1 MKIILRIICALLCV
15 AVIAGMPFFLAAP
28 MMVQEAKDVYSED
41 EDEEEDEGIELD
53 FGRLFFPSALAEEF
67 VEEEF
72 VLEETDG
79 EDLFGGMQTLTI
91 PDGWK
96 LPLDFT
102 VPPMPDPAKF
112 TENGYEDA
120 SIRVRIE
127 TIETHDSKV
136 HVAYV
141 EVADASQVRTATAYG
156 VKSNRAL
163 KMYNIAKQN
172 NAVVAMN
179 GDLFIEMP
187 EKKRFEIRMT
197 EKLPKRSK
205 TSQVKDTLMI
215 DKNGDFHLF
224 VLSEGME
231 AYVKEHGNEIVNAFM
246 FGPALVVDGQIN
258 THKKYDYNRTGHDA
272 RSAIGQTGPL
282 SYVMVVVEGR
292 GKSKGVTHEGMAE
305 IMLELGCI
313 QAYNLD
319 GGNTAEMIMIGPDPE
334 SVMFHVKGD
343 QTASEYRSQCDIIYF
358 ATAVPEEERD

>member
-1 MKIILRIICALLCV
+1 MKLILRILCALLCV
-15 AVIAGMPFFLAAP
+15 AIIAGMPFFLAAP
-28 MMVQEAKDVYSED
+28 MLVQEAQDTYSD
-41 EDEEEDEGIELD
+41 EEADEEDEGLELD
-53 FGRLFFPSALAEEF
+53 FGKLFFSSAMAEGF
-67 VEEEF
+67 AM
-72 VLEETDG
+72 EETDE
-79 EDLFGGMQTLTI
+79 EDPFAEPKGLSI
-91 PDGWK
+91 PDSWK
-96 LPLDFT
+96 LPFDFT
-102 VPPMPDPAKF
+102 APPMPDPACF
-112 TENGYEDA
+112 TENGYEDE

-127 TIETHDSKV
+127 TIETHDSRV

-141 EVADASQVRTATAYG
+141 EVADPSQVRTATAYG
-156 VKSNRAL
+156 VKSSRAL

-172 NAVVAMN
+172 NVVVAMN
-179 GDLFIEMP
+179 ADLFIEMP
-187 EKKRFEIRMT
+187 EKKRFEVRMT

-231 AYVKEHGNEIVNAFM
+231 QYVKEHGSEIVNAFM

-305 IMLELGCI
+305 IMLELGCV

-319 GGNTAEMIMIGPDPE
+319 GGNTAEMIMIGPDADN
-334 SVMFHVKGD
+334 VMFHVKGD

-358 ATAVPEEERD
+358 ATAVPEEERN